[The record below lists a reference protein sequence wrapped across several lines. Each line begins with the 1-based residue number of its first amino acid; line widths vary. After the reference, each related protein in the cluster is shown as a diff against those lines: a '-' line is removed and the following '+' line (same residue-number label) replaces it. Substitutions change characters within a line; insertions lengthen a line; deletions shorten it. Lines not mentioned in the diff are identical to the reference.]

1 MPSPQTRRLALLAA
15 ILIVIAAGI
24 GVRLLPLGLPREV
37 VKYAGSVLWGA
48 MVYGLVAL
56 VRPHAATGRLAAVA
70 LTLAVLVELFRLVH
84 TPELDA
90 FRRTLAGQL
99 LLGRIFSV
107 WNVVAYAI
115 GIGFAAALD
124 RSTRRLG
131 GRRSAADALAMPGAA
146 QIDFEPPR
154 ATIASRPADLS

>member
-48 MVYGLVAL
+48 MVYGLLAL
-56 VRPHAATGRLAAVA
+56 VRPTAATGRLAAVA
-70 LTLAVLVELFRLVH
+70 LALAVLVELFRLVH

-107 WNVVAYAI
+107 WNVVAYAV
-115 GIGFAAALD
+115 GIGLAAGLD
-124 RSTRRLG
+124 AGTRR
-131 GRRSAADALAMPGAA
+131 R
-146 QIDFEPPR
+146 
-154 ATIASRPADLS
+154 

>member
-1 MPSPQTRRLALLAA
+1 MPSPQTRRLGLLAA

-56 VRPHAATGRLAAVA
+56 VRPTAATGRLAAVA
-70 LTLAVLVELFRLVH
+70 LALAVLVELFRLVH

-107 WNVVAYAI
+107 WNLVAYAV
-115 GIGFAAALD
+115 GIGLAAGLD
-124 RSTRRLG
+124 AGTRR
-131 GRRSAADALAMPGAA
+131 R
-146 QIDFEPPR
+146 
-154 ATIASRPADLS
+154 

>member
-48 MVYGLVAL
+48 MVYGLLAL
-56 VRPHAATGRLAAVA
+56 VRPTAATGRLAAVA
-70 LTLAVLVELFRLVH
+70 LALAVLVELFRLVH
-84 TPELDA
+84 TSELDA

-107 WNVVAYAI
+107 WNVVAYAV
-115 GIGFAAALD
+115 GIGLAAGLD
-124 RSTRRLG
+124 AGTRR
-131 GRRSAADALAMPGAA
+131 R
-146 QIDFEPPR
+146 
-154 ATIASRPADLS
+154 

>member
-1 MPSPQTRRLALLAA
+1 MAGGDTGRFPPCKPPRPHAEPQTRRLGLLAA

-56 VRPHAATGRLAAVA
+56 VRPTAATGRLAAVA
-70 LTLAVLVELFRLVH
+70 LALAVLVELFRLVH

-115 GIGFAAALD
+115 GIGLAAGLD
-124 RSTRRLG
+124 AGTRR
-131 GRRSAADALAMPGAA
+131 R
-146 QIDFEPPR
+146 
-154 ATIASRPADLS
+154 

>member
-56 VRPHAATGRLAAVA
+56 VRPTAATGRLAAVA
-70 LTLAVLVELFRLVH
+70 LALAVLVELFRLVH

-107 WNVVAYAI
+107 WNVVAYAV
-115 GIGFAAALD
+115 GIGLAAGLD
-124 RSTRRLG
+124 AGTRR
-131 GRRSAADALAMPGAA
+131 R
-146 QIDFEPPR
+146 
-154 ATIASRPADLS
+154 